1 MRADEVVRPR
11 RAVFLDRDGVVLR
24 LVPYLS
30 REEEM
35 ELLPGVG
42 EHLCL
47 LKNAGFAL
55 VVITNQ
61 SVVARG
67 ILTLSQLDELHETLR
82 DMLGREGVTL
92 DGVYACPH
100 HPDFTGPCECRK
112 PEPGMLKGAARDLR
126 LDLRSSYLVGDRWDD
141 IEAARR
147 VGVKGILV
155 MTGYGKE
162 ELLRE
167 VDSKTP
173 VVEDLPAAIR
183 WILNVEGASDP
194 SLRESS

>member
-1 MRADEVVRPR
+1 VKADEMKRLR

-47 LKNAGFAL
+47 LKSAGFAL

-67 ILTLSQLDELHETLR
+67 ILTLSQLNELHETLR
-82 DMLGREGVTL
+82 DMLSREGVTL
-92 DGVYACPH
+92 DGIYACPH

-112 PEPGMLKGAARDLR
+112 PEPGMLKKAAEDLR

-147 VGVKGILV
+147 VGAKGLLV
-155 MTGYGKE
+155 MTGYGQE
-162 ELLRE
+162 ESRRK
-167 VDSKTP
+167 VDSSTP
-173 VVEDLPAAIR
+173 VLDDLPAAVR

-194 SLRESS
+194 SPRESS

>member
-1 MRADEVVRPR
+1 MMRLR

-30 REEEM
+30 RAEDM

-42 EHLCL
+42 DHLCL
-47 LKNAGFAL
+47 LRSRGFAL

-67 ILTLSQLDELHETLR
+67 ILTLPQLDRLHEILR
-82 DMLGREGVTL
+82 DMLEDFGVTL
-92 DGVYACPH
+92 DGIYACPH

-112 PEPGMLKGAARDLR
+112 PEPGLLKEAAEDLR
-126 LDLRSSYLVGDRWDD
+126 LDLPSSYLVGDRWDD

-147 VGVKGILV
+147 AGAKGILV
-155 MTGYGKE
+155 RTGYGEE
-162 ELLRE
+162 ELLRN
-167 VDSKTP
+167 VDSRTP
-173 VVEDLPAAIR
+173 VVEDLPAAVR
-183 WILNVEGASDP
+183 WILDVEGASD
-194 SLRESS
+194 SSPRTSS